1 MALFGNSS
9 KTYDT
14 TLLQTTSKDAL
25 KRSALFVCGGDIK
38 AATEIYDYFTR
49 DMPNMP
55 DFDPPTTSVVEQAK
69 NTISGLVGWVDANQD
84 KLVGYY
90 NLFQAMRGGTGINL
104 PTPTVSP
111 ADVPPIM

>member
-1 MALFGNSS
+1 MVLFGNGNRG
-9 KTYDT
+9 YDV
-14 TLLQTTSKDAL
+14 TLLRTTSKDAL

-38 AATEIYDYFTR
+38 SATEICEYFMK

-55 DFDPPTTSVVEQAK
+55 DFDPPSESVMEQAK
-69 NTISGLVGWVDANQD
+69 NTISGLLGWVDSNQD

-90 NLFQAMRGGTGINL
+90 NLFQAMRGKTGIDV
-104 PTPTVSP
+104 PTPPAP